1 MLSTQR
7 NRHFRSG
14 LPVLL
19 SGLCL
24 ATASLAEG
32 PAVPGLQTGQGTLPA
47 HDESLVLHHAL
58 DAFAD
63 SMMSGGPP
71 PDGIPSI
78 DDPRFLPAS
87 ANSLDPNDKVIG
99 LAYNGVVRAYPHN
112 IMVLHE
118 IVNHEIGG
126 ENIAVTYCPLT
137 ATAQGFKTGSTTLGV
152 SGRLINS
159 NLVMY
164 DRDTGSLW
172 PQIAATAIAGER
184 KGETLEEINLTW
196 TTWEDWYAKHP
207 DTELLDERTGF
218 ARDYRRDPYG
228 RYNPTGGYYS
238 SERVMFPLMS
248 EDDSLHPKHMVSG
261 ARTADHAVVFDLESL
276 AEEGLM
282 MTDNF
287 VGVHD
292 QDLGNAHIYRRVDD
306 QSFTWQDGQVQN
318 ADTGDRFAAD
328 DLPLE
333 PVIAIEAFWFAWNA
347 VYPDSE
353 RGW

>member
-1 MLSTQR
+1 MLLTQR
-7 NRHFRSG
+7 FDRLHTG
-14 LPVLL
+14 KAGLL
-19 SGLCL
+19 SCLCL
-24 ATASLAEG
+24 ATAALADG
-32 PAVPGLQTGQGTLPA
+32 PAVPGLQTGQGTLPTP
-47 HDESLVLHHAL
+47 EQSLILHHTL

-63 SMMSGGPP
+63 NMMSGGPP

-78 DDPRFLPAS
+78 DDPQFLPAS

-137 ATAQGFKTGSTTLGV
+137 
-152 SGRLINS
+152 
-159 NLVMY
+159 
-164 DRDTGSLW
+164 
-172 PQIAATAIAGER
+172 
-184 KGETLEEINLTW
+184 
-196 TTWEDWYAKHP
+196 
-207 DTELLDERTGF
+207 ERTGF
-218 ARDYRRDPYG
+218 ARNYRRDPYG
-228 RYNPTGGYYS
+228 GYNPTGGYYS

-261 ARTADHAVVFDLESL
+261 ARTEDHAVVFDLALL
-276 AEEGLM
+276 AEEGLI
-282 MTDNF
+282 MTEHF

-292 QDLGNAHIYRRVDD
+292 EDLGNAHIYRRTGDH
-306 QSFTWQDGQVQN
+306 SFIWQDGAVHDSD
-318 ADTGDRFAAD
+318 AGEHFAAD

-333 PVIAIEAFWFAWNA
+333 PVTTIEAFWFAWNA

>member
-1 MLSTQR
+1 MLPGPVNRYPNTAALLAMSMSTVALADPPAI
-7 NRHFRSG
+7 SG
-14 LPVLL
+14 LRTGEGNLPV
-19 SGLCL
+19 
-24 ATASLAEG
+24 
-32 PAVPGLQTGQGTLPA
+32 
-47 HDESLVLHHAL
+47 HDQSLVLHHSL
-58 DAFAD
+58 EAFAD
-63 SMMSGGPP
+63 NMMSGGPP

-78 DDPRFLPAS
+78 DEPQFLAAAEHS
-87 ANSLDPNDKVIG
+87 MDPNDRVIG
-99 LAYNGVVRAYPHN
+99 LEYNGVVRAYPHS

-172 PQIAATAIAGER
+172 PQISATAIAGER
-184 KGETLEEINLTW
+184 RGESLEEINLTW
-196 TTWEDWYAKHP
+196 TTWGEWYAQHP
-207 DTELLDERTGF
+207 DTELLSDRTGF

-238 SERVMFPLMS
+238 SDRVMFPLMT
-248 EDDSLHPKHMVSG
+248 EDDSLHSKHMVSG
-261 ARTADHAVVFDLESL
+261 ARTRDQAVVFDLEVL
-276 AEEGLM
+276 AEVGLVK
-282 MTDNF
+282 TEHF

-292 QDLGNAHIYRRVDD
+292 ADLGNARIYLRDGD
-306 QSFTWQDGQVQN
+306 QSFTWQEGQVLES
-318 ADTGDRFAAD
+318 ASGKAFAAD
-328 DLPLE
+328 ALPLE

>member
-1 MLSTQR
+1 MLNPITQR
-7 NRHFRSG
+7 TLKAGAALLG
-14 LPVLL
+14 LTF
-19 SGLCL
+19 S
-24 ATASLAEG
+24 AASLASG
-32 PAVPGLQTGQGTLPA
+32 PAFSGLRTGEGQLPVHDQT
-47 HDESLVLHHAL
+47 LVLHHAL
-58 DAFAD
+58 EAFAD

-78 DDPRFLPAS
+78 DEPQFLAAAEHSMNP
-87 ANSLDPNDKVIG
+87 DDRVIG
-99 LAYNGVVRAYPHN
+99 LAYKGVVRAYPHS

-172 PQIAATAIAGER
+172 PQISATAIAGER
-184 KGETLEEINLTW
+184 QGESLEEINLTW
-196 TTWEDWYAKHP
+196 TTWGEWYAQHP
-207 DTELLDERTGF
+207 DTELLSDRTGF

-228 RYNPTGGYYS
+228 RYNPTQGYYNS
-238 SERVMFPLMS
+238 DRVMFPLMT

-261 ARTADHAVVFDLESL
+261 ARTRDQAVVFDLEVL
-276 AEEGLM
+276 AAEGLIK
-282 MTDNF
+282 TDHF

-292 QDLGNAHIYRRVDD
+292 ADLGNARIYRRAAD
-306 QSFTWQDGQVQN
+306 QSFTWQDGQ
-318 ADTGDRFAAD
+318 AYHPDSGEHFAAD
-328 DLPLE
+328 ELPLA

>member
-1 MLSTQR
+1 MSLS
-7 NRHFRSG
+7 NNHPC
-14 LPVLL
+14 PVKETLF
-19 SGLCL
+19 GLCL
-24 ATASLAEG
+24 SLSAVAVASGSAIT
-32 PAVPGLQTGQGTLPA
+32 GLKTGHGQLPD
-47 HDESLVLHHAL
+47 HDRNLVLHHSL
-58 DAFAD
+58 ESFAD
-63 SMMSGGPP
+63 NMMSGGPP

-78 DDPRFLPAS
+78 DDPRFEAAS
-87 ANSLDPNDKVIG
+87 ENSLDPNDKVIG
-99 LAYNGVVRAYPHN
+99 LEYNGVVRAYPHK

-172 PQIAATAIAGER
+172 PQISATAIAGDR
-184 KGETLEEINLTW
+184 KGETLDEINVTW
-196 TTWEDWYAKHP
+196 TTWGDWYAQHP
-207 DTELLDERTGF
+207 DTELLTDRTGF

-228 RYNPTGGYYS
+228 NYNPTSGYYRS
-238 SERVMFPLMS
+238 DSVMFPLMA
-248 EDDSLHPKHMVSG
+248 EDDSLHRKHMVSG
-261 ARTADHAVVFDLESL
+261 GRTSEHAVAFDLERL
-276 AEEGLM
+276 ADEGLIK
-282 MTDNF
+282 TDHF
-287 VGVHD
+287 VGVYD
-292 QDLGNAHIYRRVDD
+292 DRYNNARIYQRDAER
-306 QSFTWQDGQVQN
+306 SFTWQDGQ
-318 ADTGDRFAAD
+318 ATDLASGDTFAVDA
-328 DLPLE
+328 LPLE